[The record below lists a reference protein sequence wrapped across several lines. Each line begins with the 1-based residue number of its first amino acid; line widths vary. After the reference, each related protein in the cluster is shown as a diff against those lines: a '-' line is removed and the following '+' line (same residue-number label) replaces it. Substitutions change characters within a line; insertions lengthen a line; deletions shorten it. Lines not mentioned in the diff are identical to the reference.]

1 MRQLT
6 GRQNEIIEASL
17 AILARQGVRGLTI
30 KNISEKVG
38 FRDAAVYRHF
48 RDKGEILRTIADL
61 FEAKSRSTLE
71 TITGSP
77 VPAVEKIGMFFRD
90 RCRLFAA
97 DRTWTAVMFSEEVF
111 KADPAMSAKTDAIIR
126 THQRLLVDIIREGQA
141 RKEVIPAD
149 AGHIFLVVMGSLRLL
164 VTQWLAQE
172 CRFDLV
178 REGERLWRT
187 IEALISTGG
196 SGIHKK
202 KERPNEKK
210 NHPHRR

>member
-17 AILARQGVRGLTI
+17 AILARLGMKGLTI

-61 FEAKSRSTLE
+61 FEEKSRSTLK
-71 TITGSP
+71 TITGAQA
-77 VPAVEKIGMFFRD
+77 PAVEKIGMFFRD

-111 KADPAMSAKTDAIIR
+111 KADPGMSAKIDAIIR
-126 THQRLLVDIIREGQA
+126 THRRLLVDIIRKGQA
-141 RKEVIPAD
+141 HGEVKPGD
-149 AGHIFLVVMGSLRLL
+149 PGHIFLVVMGSLRLL

-178 REGERLWRT
+178 REGRRLWRT
-187 IEALISTGG
+187 IESLISIPEQEKT
-196 SGIHKK
+196 
-202 KERPNEKK
+202 NEKK
-210 NHPHRR
+210 DHPH

>member
-1 MRQLT
+1 MEPLT

-17 AILARQGVRGLTI
+17 AILARQGVKGLTI

-48 RDKGEILRTIADL
+48 RDKREILRTIAGL
-61 FEAKSRSTLE
+61 FEEKSRATLE
-71 TITGSP
+71 AITGAP
-77 VPAVEKIGMFFRD
+77 IPAVERIGMFFRD

-111 KADPAMSAKTDAIIR
+111 KTDPGMSAKTDAIIR
-126 THQRLLVDIIREGQA
+126 THQRLLVDVIRKGQA
-141 RKEVIPAD
+141 RKEVKPGD
-149 AGHIFLVVMGSLRLL
+149 PGHIFLVVMGSLRLL

-187 IEALISTGG
+187 IAALISA
-196 SGIHKK
+196 KK
-202 KERPNEKK
+202 SDSHTKKGKTHEKK
-210 NHPHRR
+210 NHPH

>member
-1 MRQLT
+1 MKQLT

-17 AILARQGVRGLTI
+17 AILARQGVKGLTI

-48 RDKGEILRTIADL
+48 RDKREILRTIADL

-71 TITGSP
+71 MITGLP
-77 VPAVEKIGMFFRD
+77 APAVEKIGMFFRD

-111 KADPAMSAKTDAIIR
+111 KTDPGLSAKTNAIIR
-126 THQRLLVDIIREGQA
+126 AHQRLLVDVIRKGQS
-141 RKEVIPAD
+141 RGEVTPAD
-149 AGHIFLVVMGSLRLL
+149 PGHIFLVIMGSLRLL
-164 VTQWLAQE
+164 VTQWLAQG

-187 IEALISTGG
+187 VESLISIPKRGE
-196 SGIHKK
+196 K
-202 KERPNEKK
+202 NEKK
-210 NHPHRR
+210 NHPH

>member
-17 AILARQGVRGLTI
+17 AILARRGVKGLTI

-38 FRDAAVYRHF
+38 FREAAVYRHF

-61 FEAKSRSTLE
+61 FEVKSRSTLE
-71 TITGSP
+71 TITGAP
-77 VPAVEKIGMFFRD
+77 APAVEKIGMFFRD

-111 KADPAMSAKTDAIIR
+111 KADPGMSAKTDAIIR
-126 THQRLLVDIIREGQA
+126 THQRLLVAVIRRGQT
-141 RKEVIPAD
+141 RGELVSGDP
-149 AGHIFLVVMGSLRLL
+149 GHIFLIVMGSLRLL

-178 REGERLWRT
+178 SEGERLWRT
-187 IEALISTGG
+187 IESLISNP
-196 SGIHKK
+196 
-202 KERPNEKK
+202 EREKTNEKK
-210 NHPHRR
+210 NHPH

>member
-6 GRQNEIIEASL
+6 VRQNEIIEASL
-17 AILARQGVRGLTI
+17 AILARLGMKGLTI

-48 RDKGEILRTIADL
+48 RDKKEILGTIADL
-61 FEAKSRSTLE
+61 FEEKSRSTLE
-71 TITGSP
+71 SITGSP
-77 VPAVEKIGMFFRD
+77 VPAVEKIGTFFCD

-97 DRTWTAVMFSEEVF
+97 DRTWTAVMFSEEVS
-111 KADPAMSAKTDAIIR
+111 KADPGMAAKTDAIIR
-126 THQRLLVDIIREGQA
+126 THQRLLVDVIRKGQA

-149 AGHIFLVVMGSLRLL
+149 PGHIFLVVMGSLRLL

-178 REGERLWRT
+178 SEGDRLWRT
-187 IEALISTGG
+187 IEALISTGK
-196 SGIHKK
+196 SGIRPK
-202 KERPNEKK
+202 KEKK
-210 NHPHRR
+210 P

>member
-6 GRQNEIIEASL
+6 GRQNEIIEVSL
-17 AILARQGVRGLTI
+17 AILARQGMKGLTI

-48 RDKGEILRTIADL
+48 RDKREILGTIADL
-61 FEAKSRSTLE
+61 FEEKSRLTLE

-77 VPAVEKIGMFFRD
+77 VPAVEKIGKFFRD

-111 KADPAMSAKTDAIIR
+111 KADPGMSAKTDAIIR
-126 THQRLLVDIIREGQA
+126 THQRLLVDVIRKGQV

-149 AGHIFLVVMGSLRLL
+149 PGHIFLIVMGSLRLL

-178 REGERLWRT
+178 SQGERLWRT
-187 IEALISTGG
+187 IEALISTGK
-196 SGIHKK
+196 SNIHQK
-202 KERPNEKK
+202 KERTHEKK
-210 NHPHRR
+210 NHPH